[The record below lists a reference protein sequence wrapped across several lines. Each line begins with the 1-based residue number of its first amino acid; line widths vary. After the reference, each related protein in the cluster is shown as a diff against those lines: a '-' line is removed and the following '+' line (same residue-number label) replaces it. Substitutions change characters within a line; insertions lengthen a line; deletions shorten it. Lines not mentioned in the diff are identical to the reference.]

1 MLGVGCLGW
10 VVWEGKIYMIRIGFV
25 TDFYGSMLTL
35 KSAILVVNS
44 RFLHTQC
51 VTFQIPENCEVTRP
65 GKMHVITIDFVTFF
79 FGSKLTLKIEKC
91 KVSLRILRFRIF
103 WGLNLTLKRE
113 MCQVV

>member
-10 VVWEGKIYMIRIGFV
+10 VVWEGKIYMMRVGFV

-51 VTFQIPENCEVTRP
+51 VTFQIPESCEVTRP
-65 GKMHVITIDFVTFF
+65 AGRPEV
-79 FGSKLTLKIEKC
+79 KC
-91 KVSLRILRFRIF
+91 I
-103 WGLNLTLKRE
+103 
-113 MCQVV
+113 